1 MSVDEAK
8 AVMASTTLIL
18 DYVDQIKKQAR
29 RKVAVRVNTIIAQIT
44 KLVRDGVEAQVEKK
58 IDEEL
63 GAKSR
68 KMRELRAEGEK
79 LEKMGQKME
88 QLKKEERHYNEQ
100 FMELNLEF
108 YSLALRVKKKIK
120 DIQES
125 RVQFSIESDLNQVV
139 GQVRDSVSVNLK
151 VNEEVVVQI

>member
-29 RKVAVRVNTIIAQIT
+29 RKAAVRVNAIIAQIT

-68 KMRELRAEGEK
+68 KMGELRAEGEK

-88 QLKKEERHYNEQ
+88 QLKKEGDTTT
-100 FMELNLEF
+100 
-108 YSLALRVKKKIK
+108 S
-120 DIQES
+120 S
-125 RVQFSIESDLNQVV
+125 S
-139 GQVRDSVSVNLK
+139 
-151 VNEEVVVQI
+151 

>member
-1 MSVDEAK
+1 MDEAK

-29 RKVAVRVNTIIAQIT
+29 RKAAVRVNAIIAQIT

-88 QLKKEERHYNEQ
+88 QLKKEERHYDEQ
-100 FMELNLEF
+100 FMKLNLEF

-151 VNEEVVVQI
+151 VNEEVVVKI